1 MEIDMVQLMILSVLV
16 EQKATSP
23 GMGMTLNEIVEEV
36 NKSADFDYSPVTI
49 KRKVW
54 ALRDKWQYVDAK
66 LKRRLSDLFYITAK
80 GREMREVLFS
90 EEKIEGRN

>member
-1 MEIDMVQLMILSVLV
+1 MVQLMILSVLV

-54 ALRDKWQYVDAK
+54 ALRDKDVHHPALSGGAPYQHHIHRCEIPGCPCIPFL
-66 LKRRLSDLFYITAK
+66 LKHQ
-80 GREMREVLFS
+80 
-90 EEKIEGRN
+90 